1 MRKIITSI
9 RKDVVAKSIQR
20 ARERKVILPQ
30 FAQQKDPSKIPAKIV
45 DKLKGIGLWDIN
57 PLNLFRITWKNE
69 ATSKGGGF
77 NEGNWIE
84 FPSELTGVDAKMGVM
99 LR

>member
-45 DKLKGIGLWDIN
+45 DKLKGIGLWQGLAALASRDESIS
-57 PLNLFRITWKNE
+57 NLVLAFAE
-69 ATSKGGGF
+69 
-77 NEGNWIE
+77 E
-84 FPSELTGVDAKMGVM
+84 
-99 LR
+99 